1 MGKAAIKNDL
11 LLPDEIIEEGAV
23 QNPMRPFQQIFSQ
36 LVIKEFLPNS
46 LSFNPHKFV
55 QVVTEF
61 YNSIKVKIKLFSIQK
76 SLIVST
82 FHIRLH
88 FSHITQQKTELV
100 ITLV

>member
-1 MGKAAIKNDL
+1 MGKAAVKNDL

-46 LSFNPHKFV
+46 LQLSFNPHKFV

-61 YNSIKVKIKLFSIQK
+61 YNTK
-76 SLIVST
+76 SQNQAFLNPEK
-82 FHIRLH
+82 FDC
-88 FSHITQQKTELV
+88 FNFPY
-100 ITLV
+100 